1 VVAAG
6 KEEADELE
14 YKPAVAA
21 SAAMAEGKAA
31 LMGFLAGGIVVSGLF
46 VMMQR
51 RENKKSEKSARR
63 QVFMKDEGLRSSLL
77 NISQLLS
84 IFLGVLVRQG
94 ICEIEIVFSPAAQR
108 AEDCWSGNYTA
119 TVTEAA
125 HAHTH
130 ALTE

>member
-1 VVAAG
+1 
-6 KEEADELE
+6 
-14 YKPAVAA
+14 VAA

-51 RENKKSEKSARR
+51 RETKKSEKSARR
-63 QVFMKDEGLRSSLL
+63 QVFMKDEGLKPSLL
-77 NISQLLS
+77 DISQLLG

-94 ICEIEIVFSPAAQR
+94 ICEKEIVFSPAGQR
-108 AEDCWSGNYTA
+108 AEDCWSGKATA

-125 HAHTH
+125 QAH
-130 ALTE
+130 ALTK